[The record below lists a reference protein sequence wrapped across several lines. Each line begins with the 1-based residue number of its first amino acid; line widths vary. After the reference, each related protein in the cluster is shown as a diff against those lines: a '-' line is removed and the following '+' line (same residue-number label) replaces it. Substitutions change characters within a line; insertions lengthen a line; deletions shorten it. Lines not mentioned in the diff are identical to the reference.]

1 MPFTTATIS
10 DRDPHHPELTAEDGI
25 AAAIAAGKDL
35 GVFELCSA
43 VAKARDAIPLGG
55 SPRTDAATR
64 AVVAIRV
71 AFDRVATTIYSAD
84 IPQAI
89 CPCCDLREQLDEL
102 IDVAVRAVAHAPDRR
117 PIQGRKTIKPG
128 GLLEACEDLARYAG
142 DDHPDADATQ
152 TVLELARDVFTWA
165 VAELNRK

>member
-10 DRDPHHPELTAEDGI
+10 DPDPHHPELAAEDGI

-55 SPRTDAATR
+55 SPRTDAAAR
-64 AVVAIRV
+64 AAVAIRD
-71 AFDRVATTIYSAD
+71 AFDRVATTIYSID
-84 IPQAI
+84 IPQAV
-89 CPCCDLREQLDEL
+89 CPCCTLRDQLDEL
-102 IDVAVRAVAHAPDRR
+102 IDIAVRAVAHAPAQRTTL
-117 PIQGRKTIKPG
+117 GRKTLRAE
-128 GLLEACEDLARYAG
+128 GLVEACEDLASYAG
-142 DDHPDADATQ
+142 DDHPDAGATQ
-152 TVLELARDVFTWA
+152 TVLELARDVFAWA